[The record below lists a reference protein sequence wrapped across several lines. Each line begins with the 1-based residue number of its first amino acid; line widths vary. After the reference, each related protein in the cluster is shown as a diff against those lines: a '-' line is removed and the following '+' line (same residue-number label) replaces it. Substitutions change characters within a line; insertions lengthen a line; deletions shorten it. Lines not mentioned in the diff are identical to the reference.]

1 MVALRASF
9 GCRRRLAAILVQVH
23 LPGMEESDMPPQ
35 LAIQTT
41 RRCAIYTRKSVAQAT
56 DIEFGSLDAQR
67 AICSHAAFMSAAL
80 AGSNRRP

>member
-1 MVALRASF
+1 
-9 GCRRRLAAILVQVH
+9 
-23 LPGMEESDMPPQ
+23 MPPQ